1 MIWLIIGLVIALVI
15 ALVVPRVIPK
25 SLQSGVMTTI
35 LRACAG
41 TLALF
46 VVAGTSYT
54 HIGED
59 GTGHIMKIYG
69 TGELQK
75 GAIISVDGSK
85 GPQAEI
91 LPPGFHLRLLLNVIN
106 DVTEESIVHI
116 PDGKFGFLVAK
127 DGAPLRTGQTYADPI
142 ESMIDA
148 DGKQVDAKQMVSD
161 AKYFLENGG
170 QKGPQTSVLTPGKY
184 RLNRFLWDITLSDV
198 VDIPKGHVGVIKS
211 NVHAG
216 FSYGNITAKRPESC
230 ENVEVD
236 LGISEKPTSG
246 GKLAVPLVP
255 VGCVG
260 IWDVAL
266 NPGRYYLNDRAY
278 VVQLFDTRVQK
289 WEYRGGY
296 PRRII
301 DLSVDHEGKI
311 TQSVRTESI
320 PVPEGAADRA
330 LDLKMEGWTTYQA
343 ARVLVQVTPKL
354 APFVVAS
361 VGNLP
366 EVENRIMTP
375 AFQSEMR
382 DIAGGHISVA
392 DKDGKIIVRPT
403 RVLDLIENRALIE
416 DQVERKMVAEGRK
429 AGVVIREVRL
439 MEPDFPPEV
448 LLPSK
453 RKQLAEGLVSSYVQ
467 EKLAQESRVKMER
480 EKATADQ
487 QDDLVKAQIQR
498 KRAEE
503 IKEARKK
510 AEGQG
515 ERAKL
520 EEIAEGQKAQVSVLG
535 EERVV
540 ELRKF
545 ELVLNGILNFV
556 GDNPAV
562 LQAALE
568 NAHKFVP
575 ERVYTSGGGE
585 SFSGALAMFA
595 DILSASK
602 AEPVKSPVPTADK

>member
-1 MIWLIIGLVIALVI
+1 MLWLILGILIAVLIGIA
-15 ALVVPRVIPK
+15 VPKAIPA
-25 SLQSGVMTTI
+25 SLQSPMVSTI
-35 LRACAG
+35 IRGCAG
-41 TLALF
+41 VLLLF
-46 VVAGTSYT
+46 VVASTSFT

-59 GTGHIMKIYG
+59 GTGHMMKIYG
-69 TGELQK
+69 TGELQN
-75 GAIISVDGSK
+75 GAILSVDGSK

-91 LPPGFHLRLLLNVIN
+91 LPPGFHFRLLLNVVN
-106 DVTEESIVHI
+106 DVTEESVVKI
-116 PDGKFGFLVAK
+116 PEGKFGLLVAK
-127 DGAPLRTGQTYADPI
+127 DGAQLRTGQTYADPI
-142 ESMIDA
+142 EAMVGS
-148 DGKQVDAKQMVSD
+148 DGKPVNAKLMISD
-161 AKYFLENGG
+161 AAYFLQNGG
-170 QKGPQTSVLTPGKY
+170 QKGPQTSVLTPGTHRINK
-184 RLNRFLWDITLSDV
+184 FLWDVAESNA

-216 FSYGNITAKRPESC
+216 FSYGNLTAERPMSC
-230 ENVEVD
+230 KNIDVD
-236 LGISEKPTSG
+236 LGIDEEPTSG

-260 IWDVAL
+260 IWSEAL

-296 PRRII
+296 PRRVI

-311 TQSVRTESI
+311 TQAIRTEEI

-330 LDLKMEGWTTYQA
+330 LDLKMEGWTTHQA

-382 DIAGGHISVA
+382 DIAGGHINVPNS
-392 DKDGKIIVRPT
+392 DGEIITRPT

-416 DQVERKMVAEGRK
+416 DQVEKKMVAEGRK

-453 RKQLAEGLVSSYVQ
+453 RKQLAEGLVSSYEQ
-467 EKLAQESRVKMER
+467 EKLAQESRVTMER

-487 QDDLVKAQIQR
+487 QDQLVKAQIQR

-503 IKEARKK
+503 IKEARK

-520 EEIAEGQKAQVSVLG
+520 EEIAEGQKAQVGVLG

-556 GDNPAV
+556 GDNPSV

-575 ERVYTSGGGE
+575 ERVYTSGGGDL
-585 SFSGALAMFA
+585 SGALAMFG
-595 DILSASK
+595 DILSTNK
-602 AEPVKSPVPTADK
+602 VKPAVSPAGTPTK